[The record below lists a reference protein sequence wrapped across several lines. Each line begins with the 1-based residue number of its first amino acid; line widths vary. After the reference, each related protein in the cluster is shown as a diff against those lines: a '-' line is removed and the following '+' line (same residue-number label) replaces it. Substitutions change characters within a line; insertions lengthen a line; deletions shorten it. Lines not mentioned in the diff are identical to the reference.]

1 MAFHGDF
8 SSYPLPELLQWLDS
22 SRKTGALQLSWD
34 AGERKLFLLTGQVV
48 ATAAP
53 AMWERL
59 ARALEQGGMASGTR
73 VLNALRGHRG
83 TSQTLDIAPEV
94 EALIRELATEEIIG
108 AMADLTQMQT
118 GRFHWS
124 EDPDRG
130 NDEWVPVTVPLRH
143 LLFESLRWV
152 DELPDVERA
161 LPTDTS
167 TVLGGHHAMTGQPI
181 VQRAVLHAC
190 QTHGPLNLGRLRLL
204 LGLPRGIVVRAV
216 FELWRARKVQV
227 EGTVELE
234 PDPIADM
241 LEKGAVLLRE
251 RQFDAA
257 TMVFSA
263 LLVSDPSDRRVRE
276 FLRMVEREHVASLY
290 RELPPV
296 TVLDPIDDPEGLA
309 ALRPEERQIAA
320 MVNGRW
326 DVSAI
331 VLAGQLRELD
341 TLKVLFKLKR
351 MGLVAERGGPQ
362 EGA

>member
-8 SSYPLPELLQWLDS
+8 SSYPLPELLQWLDA
-22 SRKTGALQLSWD
+22 SRKTGALHFTWD

-53 AMWERL
+53 GLWEHL
-59 ARALEQGGMASGTR
+59 ARALEQGGMASGHRILT
-73 VLNALRGHRG
+73 ALRSNPG
-83 TSQTLDIAPEV
+83 TTQTLDVAPEV
-94 EALIRELATEEIIG
+94 EALVRELATDELTCSV
-108 AMADLTQMQT
+108 ADLTGVQG

-130 NDEWVPVTVPLRH
+130 NDEWVPLSVALRH

-152 DELPDVERA
+152 DELPDLERA
-161 LPTDTS
+161 LPHDTM
-167 TVLGGHHAMTGQPI
+167 TVLASHHPMSGQPV
-181 VQRAVLHAC
+181 VQRAILHAC

-204 LGLPRGIVVRAV
+204 LGLQRSLVMRAV
-216 FELWRARKVQV
+216 HELWRSRKVQV

-234 PDPIADM
+234 PDPVADM
-241 LEKGAVLLRE
+241 LEKGAILLKE
-251 RQFDAA
+251 RQFEAA
-257 TMVFSA
+257 AMVFSA
-263 LLVSDPSDRRVRE
+263 LLISDPADRRVRE

-290 RELPPV
+290 RELAPV
-296 TVLDPIDDPEGLA
+296 TVLEPLDDAEALA

-341 TLKVLFKLKR
+341 TLKTLFKLRR
-351 MGLVAERGGPQ
+351 MGLVTEQR
-362 EGA
+362 

>member
-22 SRKTGALQLSWD
+22 SRKTGALQVQWD
-34 AGERKLFLLTGQVV
+34 AGERKVFLLTGQIV

-53 AMWERL
+53 GLWEHL
-59 ARALEQGGMASGTR
+59 ARALEQGGMASGQR
-73 VLNALRGHRG
+73 VLTALRTNKG
-83 TSQTLDIAPEV
+83 TTQTLDVAPEV
-94 EALIRELATEEIIG
+94 EQLIRELASDELIG
-108 AMADLTQMQT
+108 SIADLTQVQG
-118 GRFHWS
+118 GRFHWT

-130 NDEWVPVTVPLRH
+130 NDEWVPLSVPLRH

-152 DELPDVERA
+152 DELPDIERA
-161 LPTDTS
+161 LPHDTM
-167 TVLGGHHAMTGQPI
+167 TVLGSHHAMSGQPV
-181 VQRAVLHAC
+181 VQRAILHAC

-204 LGLPRGIVVRAV
+204 LGVQRGLVLRAV
-216 FELWRARKVQV
+216 HELWRARKVQV

-234 PDPIADM
+234 PDPVADM
-241 LEKGAVLLRE
+241 LEKGAILLKE
-251 RQFDAA
+251 RQFEAA
-257 TMVFSA
+257 SMVFSA
-263 LLVSDPSDRRVRE
+263 LLISDPSDRRVRE

-296 TVLDPIDDPEGLA
+296 TVLDPVDDPEALA

-341 TLKVLFKLKR
+341 TLKTLFKLRR
-351 MGLVAERGGPQ
+351 MGLIAEQ
-362 EGA
+362 AA

>member
-22 SRKTGALQLSWD
+22 SRKTGALHFQWD
-34 AGERKLFLLTGQVV
+34 AGERKIFLLTGQVV
-48 ATAAP
+48 AAATP
-53 AMWERL
+53 GQWEHL
-59 ARALEQGGMASGTR
+59 ARALEQGGMASGQR
-73 VLNALRGHRG
+73 ILAALKANKGA
-83 TSQTLDIAPEV
+83 TQALDVAPEV
-94 EALIRELATEEIIG
+94 EALVRELATEELIG
-108 AMADLTQMQT
+108 GVADLTQVQG

-152 DELPDVERA
+152 DELPDLERA
-161 LPTDTS
+161 LPVDTM
-167 TVLGGHHAMTGQPI
+167 TVLAGHHAMSGQPI
-181 VQRAVLHAC
+181 VQRAILHAC
-190 QTHGPLNLGRLRLL
+190 NTHGPLNLGRLRLL
-204 LGLPRGIVVRAV
+204 LGLSRGLVLRAAHD
-216 FELWRARKVQV
+216 LWRARKVQI

-241 LEKGAVLLRE
+241 LEKGAILLRE
-251 RQFDAA
+251 RQFEAA
-257 TMVFSA
+257 SMVFSA
-263 LLVSDPSDRRVRE
+263 LLISDPSDRRVRE

-296 TVLDPIDDPEGLA
+296 TVLDPIDDPEALA

-341 TLKVLFKLKR
+341 TLKTLFKLQR
-351 MGLVAERGGPQ
+351 MGLIAPR
-362 EGA
+362 A

>member
-8 SSYPLPELLQWLDS
+8 SSYPLPELLQWLDA
-22 SRKTGALQLSWD
+22 SRKTGALHFQWD
-34 AGERKLFLLTGQVV
+34 AGERRVFLLTGQIV

-53 AMWERL
+53 GLWEHL
-59 ARALEQGGMASGTR
+59 ARALEQGGMASGQR
-73 VLNALRGHRG
+73 VLSALRSNRG
-83 TSQTLDIAPEV
+83 TSQTLDVAPEV
-94 EALIRELATEEIIG
+94 EALIRELASDELIG
-108 AMADLTQMQT
+108 AVADLTQVQG
-118 GRFHWS
+118 GRFHWT

-130 NDEWVPVTVPLRH
+130 TDEWVPLTVPLRH

-152 DELPDVERA
+152 DELPDIERA
-161 LPTDTS
+161 LPNDTM
-167 TVLGGHHAMTGQPI
+167 TVLASHHAMTGQPV
-181 VQRAVLHAC
+181 VQRAILHAC

-204 LGLPRGIVVRAV
+204 LGVQRGLVLRAV
-216 FELWRARKVQV
+216 HDLWRARKVQV
-227 EGTVELE
+227 EGSVELE
-234 PDPIADM
+234 PDPVADM
-241 LEKGAVLLRE
+241 LEKGAILLRE
-251 RQFDAA
+251 RQFEAA
-257 TMVFSA
+257 SMVFSA
-263 LLVSDPSDRRVRE
+263 LLISDPSDRRVRE

-341 TLKVLFKLKR
+341 TLKTLFKLKR
-351 MGLVAERGGPQ
+351 MGLISERP
-362 EGA
+362 E

>member
-22 SRKTGALQLSWD
+22 SRKTGALSFQWD

-53 AMWERL
+53 GLWEHL
-59 ARALEQGGMASGTR
+59 ARALEQGGMASGAR
-73 VLNALRGHRG
+73 VLKALKANPAA
-83 TSQTLDIAPEV
+83 TQALDVAPEV
-94 EALIRELATEEIIG
+94 EALVRELAGEELVGGI
-108 AMADLTQMQT
+108 ADLTQLQA
-118 GRFHWS
+118 GRFHWT

-130 NDEWVPVTVPLRH
+130 TDEWVPLSVPLRH

-152 DELPDVERA
+152 DELPDIERA
-161 LPTDTS
+161 LPNDTM
-167 TVLGGHHAMTGQPI
+167 TVLAAHHAMSGQPV
-181 VQRAVLHAC
+181 VQRAILHAC

-204 LGLPRGIVVRAV
+204 LGVQRALVLRAV
-216 FELWRARKVQV
+216 HDLWRARKVQV

-234 PDPIADM
+234 PDPVADM
-241 LEKGAVLLRE
+241 LEKGAILLRE
-251 RQFDAA
+251 RQFEAA
-257 TMVFSA
+257 SMVFSA

-341 TLKVLFKLKR
+341 TLKTLFKLQR
-351 MGLVAERGGPQ
+351 MGLISARS
-362 EGA
+362 

>member
-8 SSYPLPELLQWLDS
+8 SSYPLPELLQWLDG
-22 SRKTGALQLSWD
+22 SRKTGALQLTWD
-34 AGERKLFLLTGQVV
+34 AGERKLYLLTGQVV
-48 ATAAP
+48 ATAGVGS
-53 AMWERL
+53 WERI

-73 VLNALRGHRG
+73 VLNALRGQRP
-83 TSQTLDIAPEV
+83 TSQTLDVAPEV
-94 EALIRELATEEIIG
+94 EALIRELATDELIG
-108 AMADLTQMQT
+108 AFSDLTQLAT

-130 NDEWVPVTVPLRH
+130 NDEWVPLAVPLRH

-152 DELPDVERA
+152 DELADVERA
-161 LPTDTS
+161 LPADTA
-167 TVLGGHHAMTGQPI
+167 TVLAAHHPMSGQPI

-190 QTHGPLNLGRLRLL
+190 HTHGPLNLGRLRLL
-204 LGLPRGIVVRAV
+204 LGLPRGVVVRAV
-216 FELWRARKVQV
+216 FELWRNRKVQV
-227 EGTVELE
+227 EGHVELE

-257 TMVFSA
+257 GMVFSA

-276 FLRMVEREHVASLY
+276 FLRMVEREHVAALY
-290 RELPPV
+290 RELAPV
-296 TVLDPIDDPEGLA
+296 SVLDPVDDPEALA

-331 VLAGQLRELD
+331 VLAAQLRELD
-341 TLKVLFKLKR
+341 TLKVLYKLKR
-351 MGLVAERGGPQ
+351 MGLLSERVP
-362 EGA
+362 